1 VGVREPLWWS
11 FDHATDDLTLRRFQ
25 VFSFKALGLYPE
37 LLEPVLFYVLSRV
50 AAGLA
55 PSA

>member
-1 VGVREPLWWS
+1 MREPLWWS